1 MSAIEQTTEQTIAT
15 TIKRG
20 RGRPA
25 SFPDQETKAF
35 LTTVPVDTI
44 GQLKEMAE
52 KWGLNLNQAI
62 ARVAERAHKDA
73 FRIRSK

>member
-1 MSAIEQTTEQTIAT
+1 MSKTKSKTKAVST

-35 LTTVPVDTI
+35 LTTIPVDTI
-44 GQLKEMAE
+44 AQLHELRE
-52 KWGLNLNQAI
+52 KWGVNMNQAI
-62 ARVAERAHKDA
+62 ARLAQRAHKDA
-73 FRIRSK
+73 FRSRKSS